1 MIRSREKRLR
11 RTQHATSSSATRDHR
26 DEPLRMLVHI
36 LARDAAREWFAREIE
51 AQRQTPSEVT
61 GQ

>member
-1 MIRSREKRLR
+1 MIRSRERRLR
-11 RTQHATSSSATRDHR
+11 RTRRETSSSATRDHR
-26 DEPLRMLVHI
+26 DEPLRVLVRI
-36 LARDAAREWFAREIE
+36 LARDAAREWFAREIG

>member
-1 MIRSREKRLR
+1 MIRSRGKRIR
-11 RTQHATSSSATRDHR
+11 RTRRATASGATRNHR
-26 DEPLRMLVHI
+26 DEPLRVLVRI